1 MTDPT
6 SPLTWK
12 IEFSLLTNPNIVKS
26 WLKAMGWIYVIGM
39 ALMVPVFIATGELS
53 SVPMILII
61 FAGVVFGFGML
72 GFLIM
77 FLILGKRSHA
87 RFTLSEKTI
96 FYENMDN
103 KAKELSLAAVLSRGL
118 IGSFTSAGA
127 GLLSLSN
134 EAVSLKWESIAKAI
148 YDPKYSTICLRNSYR
163 ELLHLYCSPE
173 NYDIVKQR
181 VADQIIKNQTSI
193 GPILTDQAS
202 IDRVSA
208 QTQVF
213 SPIIRI
219 IWPTIMVV
227 LACMPLFALND
238 ITKLDVLIVFL
249 IMTFSLVMVWM
260 IPLLGWVTLLME
272 GYIVFQVIGAL
283 LLLRE
288 HKQAS
293 SNLYRKYEVLGAG
306 EWIIIV
312 LAAVGL
318 IYLAWISIKLIN
330 GKMNP
335 VLRQAVNG

>member
-1 MTDPT
+1 
-6 SPLTWK
+6 
-12 IEFSLLTNPNIVKS
+12 
-26 WLKAMGWIYVIGM
+26 MGWIYLLCM
-39 ALMVPVFIATGELS
+39 ALLVPVFIATGELS
-53 SVPMILII
+53 NIPMVLII
-61 FAGVVFGFGML
+61 FAGVVFGFAMF

-87 RFTLSEKTI
+87 RFTLSDKTI
-96 FYENMDN
+96 LYENMDN
-103 KAKELSLAAVLSRGL
+103 KAKKLSLAAVLSSGL
-118 IGSFTSAGA
+118 LKSFASAGV
-127 GLLSLSN
+127 GVLSLSN
-134 EAVSLKWESIAKAI
+134 EAVILKWESIAKAV
-148 YDPKYSTICLRNSYR
+148 YDPGHSTICLRNSYR

-193 GPILTDQAS
+193 APILTDQAS
-202 IDRVSA
+202 IDLVSS
-208 QTQVF
+208 QTQAS

-219 IWPTIMVV
+219 ILPTIMVV
-227 LACMPLFALND
+227 LACMPLYALND
-238 ITKLDVLIVFL
+238 ITKLDVLIPFL
-249 IMTFSLVMVWM
+249 IMTFSLIMVWM
-260 IPLLGWVTLLME
+260 IPLLGWVTMLMG

-312 LAAVGL
+312 LAGAGL

-335 VLRQAVNG
+335 VLKQDVNE